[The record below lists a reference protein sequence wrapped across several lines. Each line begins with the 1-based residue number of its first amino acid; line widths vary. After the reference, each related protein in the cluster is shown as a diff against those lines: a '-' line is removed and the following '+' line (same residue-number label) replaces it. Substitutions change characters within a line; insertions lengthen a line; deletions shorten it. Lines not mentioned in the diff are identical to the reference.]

1 MFNRKATT
9 DTQGQHW
16 HHEQWQN
23 CGGFGKMFSN
33 KAQRMNEFFGNIGN
47 RKSANIEENEASF
60 TISLYAAGLNKNNF
74 KVSATEDVLSIT
86 YTAPATTEE
95 TKSNYIHREYEPGS
109 FNRSFQLNGKVL
121 TENIS
126 ATYTDGVLKV
136 TLLKNPETNKPAQ
149 EVNVD

>member
-1 MFNRKATT
+1 MFNRKETT
-9 DTQGQHW
+9 DPQSQHW
-16 HHEQWQN
+16 HQRQWQN
-23 CGGFGKMFSN
+23 CGGFGKMFGE
-33 KAQRMNEFFGNIGN
+33 KAQRMNEFLGNISN
-47 RKSANIEENEASF
+47 RKSANIEENETSF

-74 KVSATEDVLSIT
+74 KVSATEDILSVT
-86 YTAPATTEE
+86 YTAAAAEE
-95 TKSNYIHREYEPGS
+95 PQPKYIHREYEPAS